1 MKMYNVLGD
10 GTLEEVTPRKDQLRA
25 DRVLLIVDD
34 DSQKI
39 FVWKGKKA
47 EVRKKFIA
55 ARQASNLRM
64 TRGLSYRVVSLD
76 EGEEDSTFQKIL
88 NLPAP
93 KEKPKSKQVA
103 KKEAVTPPT
112 PTAEQVSSAIK
123 TSETLAVS
131 QKHSK
136 RSTATVTQRTAPFVD
151 HRKLAEAELGVVSQ
165 QRATA
170 TSTPTQQSLVETA
183 TLEIEKL
190 PVPPGMKREM
200 VIIGDRIYT
209 ISEKKTMFFGEVK
222 IERTLELIQKPPEGE
237 FFAEEYVPRIIIKNG
252 KVLLIDFLKPES
264 PEMIAEQ
271 IKPEAKQHLS
281 DLIKFFEEI
290 KSKKH

>member
-88 NLPAP
+88 NLPTP
-93 KEKPKSKQVA
+93 KEKLKSKQVA
-103 KKEAVTPPT
+103 KKEAVTSPT

-136 RSTATVTQRTAPFVD
+136 ISTATVTQRTAPFVD

-165 QRATA
+165 QRAAA